1 MKTLIAIFT
10 VLTFFTIQNTKI
22 DFGNLK
28 SNTWTGI
35 SKDETK
41 VSAATVSYSDES
53 VRLIGYK
60 ESSDEN
66 ITMLAG
72 PRLDFNVSDFS
83 TVEVKYRAKGA
94 AISML
99 MKIELEI
106 GSKDFIYPFE
116 STSGDWI
123 ITEIPSKDFMD
134 LESEDLKK
142 ISKKELKK
150 INKLAF
156 LTSNDYT
163 GAYALEVDYI
173 EFN

>member
-1 MKTLIAIFT
+1 
-10 VLTFFTIQNTKI
+10 
-22 DFGNLK
+22 
-28 SNTWTGI
+28 
-35 SKDETK
+35 
-41 VSAATVSYSDES
+41 
-53 VRLIGYK
+53 
-60 ESSDEN
+60 
-66 ITMLAG
+66 
-72 PRLDFNVSDFS
+72 
-83 TVEVKYRAKGA
+83 
-94 AISML
+94 

-106 GSKDFIYPFE
+106 GSKDFI
-116 STSGDWI
+116 
-123 ITEIPSKDFMD
+123 D